1 MKDMITIGR
10 DYRCDVRIDQSWD
23 TVSNE
28 HAEIKNQGGTLVFYD
43 HSSNG
48 TLINGQKVHNRNVEI
63 YPGDEIRLAGVFELE
78 WNVINRYF
86 PNLHRPTV
94 ARNIRGEEP
103 STGRKT
109 VRYQNQEPQGHSSN
123 TGRKT
128 EHFDPQRSMAKEK
141 PVMRGYEPK
150 ENYGIANAYSQA
162 DIDKAIAKW
171 NWGAFFCTWLW
182 AVFHKT
188 YWPLLIIIIGCV
200 PYAGQVASLCLAVY
214 LGMNGSKIAWDKEV
228 YRDFESFKRA
238 QRNWAIGGCVWFG
251 VSLVASAYMV
261 FFTLSML

>member
-1 MKDMITIGR
+1 MKDIITIGR

-28 HAEIKNQGGTLVFYD
+28 HADIKYQGGTLVFYD

-94 ARNIRGEEP
+94 TRNIRGEEP
-103 STGRKT
+103 FTGRRT
-109 VRYQNQEPQGHSSN
+109 IPYQNREQQGYSANSGRI
-123 TGRKT
+123 TGPFRVNPPKREEVPVREY
-128 EHFDPQRSMAKEK
+128 EH
-141 PVMRGYEPK
+141 K
-150 ENYGIANAYSQA
+150 ENYGVANAYSQA
-162 DIDKAIAKW
+162 DIDKAIEKW

-182 AVFHKT
+182 GLFHKT
-188 YWPLLIIIIGCV
+188 YWPLLVIILNFI
-200 PYAGQVASLCLAVY
+200 PYIGQVASLCLAVY
-214 LGMNGSKIAWDKEV
+214 LGMNGSKIAWNKGV
-228 YRDFESFKRA
+228 YKDFESFKHA
-238 QRNWAIGGCVWFG
+238 QRNWTIGGCVWFVVG
-251 VSLVASAYMV
+251 LLSS
-261 FFTLSML
+261 FFILFVTLS